1 MHASSTEVLRACA
14 RGLCL
19 LTLWG
24 AVTAAVAVAAVPPFT
39 QWVTDVAGA
48 LNPQE
53 KAALETRL
61 AAFAAAKG
69 AQVAVLIVATTDE
82 EPIEGYALRVA
93 EAWKLGRKGIDDGA
107 LLVVAKDDRH
117 LRIEVGYGLEGAL
130 PDAIAKRIIAETIVP
145 HFKSGNFF
153 AGVNA
158 GVERILGVVSGETLP
173 PPASRPLASS
183 QDAIG
188 LALFFAFFFAVLFR
202 GMGRVNAI
210 RVPLSAAA
218 SGGMTYLL
226 TSFGFAAGISAF
238 GAVIIAG
245 LLGANIGGPG
255 AGGWVSHRRYGG
267 FPGGFGGGGF
277 GGGFGGGGG
286 GSFGGGGASGSW

>member
-1 MHASSTEVLRACA
+1 MLRACA

-24 AVTAAVAVAAVPPFT
+24 AVTAAVAAVAVPPFS

-48 LNPQE
+48 LNPEE

-69 AQVAVLIVATTDE
+69 AQVAVLIVASTDQ

-107 LLVVAKDDRH
+107 LLVVAKEDRH

-158 GVERILGVVSGETLP
+158 GVERMLGVINGEALP
-173 PPASRPLASS
+173 PPARPVGAS
-183 QDAIG
+183 QDALG
-188 LALFFAFFFAVLFR
+188 LALFLAFFFAVLFR
-202 GMGRVNAI
+202 SMGRVNAI

-226 TSFGFAAGISAF
+226 TSLGFAAGVSAV

-245 LLGANIGGPG
+245 LLGANAGGPG
-255 AGGWVSHRRYGG
+255 AGSWVSHRRYGG
-267 FPGGFGGGGF
+267 FSGGLGGGGF

>member
-1 MHASSTEVLRACA
+1 MR
-14 RGLCL
+14 RR
-19 LTLWG
+19 
-24 AVTAAVAVAAVPPFT
+24 AAVAAVAVPPFT

-69 AQVAVLIVATTDE
+69 AQVAVLIVASTED

-93 EAWKLGRKGIDDGA
+93 EAWKLGRKRIDDGA
-107 LLVVAKDDRH
+107 LLVVAKEDRH

-158 GVERILGVVSGETLP
+158 GVERILGVVSGEALP
-173 PPASRPLASS
+173 PPTRQVGAS
-183 QDAIG
+183 QDALG
-188 LALFFAFFFAVLFR
+188 LALFLAFFFAVLFR
-202 GMGRVNAI
+202 GMARVSAI

-218 SGGMTYLL
+218 SGGVTYLL
-226 TSFGFAAGISAF
+226 TSLGFAAGISAF

-245 LLGANIGGPG
+245 LLGANTGGPG
-255 AGGWVSHRRYGG
+255 AGGWVSPRRYGG

-277 GGGFGGGGG
+277 GGGGGG

>member
-1 MHASSTEVLRACA
+1 MRAPSVEMLRACA

-19 LTLWG
+19 LTLWSV
-24 AVTAAVAVAAVPPFT
+24 VTAAVAEVAVPPFT

-69 AQVAVLIVATTDE
+69 AQVAVLIVASTED

-145 HFKSGNFF
+145 HFKLGNFF

-158 GVERILGVVSGETLP
+158 GVERISGVVRRYRRPRAKWAHRKRRSGWRSS
-173 PPASRPLASS
+173 SRFSL
-183 QDAIG
+183 
-188 LALFFAFFFAVLFR
+188 R
-202 GMGRVNAI
+202 CY
-210 RVPLSAAA
+210 SAAW
-218 SGGMTYLL
+218 GG
-226 TSFGFAAGISAF
+226 
-238 GAVIIAG
+238 
-245 LLGANIGGPG
+245 
-255 AGGWVSHRRYGG
+255 
-267 FPGGFGGGGF
+267 
-277 GGGFGGGGG
+277 
-286 GSFGGGGASGSW
+286 